1 MASVA
6 ADELRRLASLAL
18 GRAGLPFDDAH
29 VAAEHLLDASLDG
42 YEFTG
47 FSKLPEIVAELRRR
61 GPGDAPQI
69 VSETPISAVVDGG
82 NRIGYVSV
90 RWAMK
95 LAVDK
100 AQSMGMAAVTV
111 RNSYLSGRGAYHA
124 EEAARQGLVGI
135 HVAAAP
141 PMVAPHGG
149 TRAAL
154 GTNPLAVGLPCD
166 PEPVVFDMGTSA
178 VMFGEVQRRLRSG
191 EALPPGVAVDASGVA
206 TTDPAEAL
214 QGALLAFGGHRGY
227 GLALVVQALGL
238 LSRSWETSGSVQ
250 DFGFVNIVLDPAR
263 LFDIDDF
270 PVQMRRLADGVRAAG
285 GDGSVLMPSDR
296 ARDARRSRSQVGVE
310 IDEATLV
317 AVRTLAGELSAR

>member
-1 MASVA
+1 
-6 ADELRRLASLAL
+6 
-18 GRAGLPFDDAH
+18 
-29 VAAEHLLDASLDG
+29 
-42 YEFTG
+42 
-47 FSKLPEIVAELRRR
+47 
-61 GPGDAPQI
+61 
-69 VSETPISAVVDGG
+69 
-82 NRIGYVSV
+82 VSV